1 MDALS
6 FLDQEIQNLKDQ
18 GVYRIP
24 RVLSGEQQAVAYY
37 DGRRVINLSSNNY
50 LGLANHPRLKEAAIK
65 ATEKLGVGSGAVRS
79 IAGTM
84 DIHRELEVKLAEFKN
99 CLLYTS
105 PSPRD

>member
-37 DGRRVINLSSNNY
+37 DGRRVINLSSTTT
-50 LGLANHPRLKEAAIK
+50 LGWPTIPPEGSAIK
-65 ATEKLGVGSGAVRS
+65 ATENSALARGKGS
-79 IAGTM
+79 IAGTWT
-84 DIHRELEVKLAEFKN
+84 F
-99 CLLYTS
+99 TGT
-105 PSPRD
+105 